1 MVAYCIAMY
10 SAFQQSGCRVGSM
23 CPISTPHPNEREWE
37 QASRYS
43 VAQPPPTA
51 PRRMP
56 QQAPGP
62 APLPRG
68 VRGRAAARV
77 LRQRR
82 RGRVA
87 GGRDA
92 RRRRGLEWV
101 VHAANGLRRQREAQR
116 LGDGGAGA
124 RRGHRAQAQ
133 APGAPAAAAAGSA
146 SRSASPARGA
156 PAAPARSPCFGHR
169 RLCEAVSALAML
181 TLPLAPAKQSCSS
194 SARSAVYSHFPHRL
208 RTDPERR
215 TAATVQL
222 GTPRQ

>member
-82 RGRVA
+82 RGRGA

-133 APGAPAAAAAGSA
+133 APVLQLLQLRALRRDRRRLRAARQQPPLALRALATDGSA
-146 SRSASPARGA
+146 
-156 PAAPARSPCFGHR
+156 
-169 RLCEAVSALAML
+169 RL
-181 TLPLAPAKQSCSS
+181 
-194 SARSAVYSHFPHRL
+194 
-208 RTDPERR
+208 
-215 TAATVQL
+215 
-222 GTPRQ
+222 